1 MEILEILKY
10 TLPSLIVFLTAY
22 LIIRKFIDN
31 EIKKRAFDLSS
42 MNNDLITPIR
52 LQAYERLALFLERIS
67 PEFLIMR
74 TNQPGM
80 TAKQLQTELLVV
92 IRTEFEH
99 NLSQQ
104 IYVSQKTWEIIKN
117 CRGNLLKIINSS
129 AAVVSPDSPSI
140 NLSKAILEK
149 IMDMDQSPT
158 DEALAYLKKEI
169 QTNFF

>member
-1 MEILEILKY
+1 MEILEVLKY
-10 TLPSLIVFLTAY
+10 TLPSFIVFLTAY
-22 LIIRKFIDN
+22 FIIRKFIDN

-42 MNNDLITPIR
+42 MNNELITPVR

-80 TAKQLQTELLVV
+80 NAKQLHSELLAV

-104 IYVSQKTWEIIKN
+104 IYVSQKTWEVIKN
-117 CRGNLLKIINSS
+117 CRGNLLKIINLS
-129 AAVVSPDSPSI
+129 AAVVNPDSPSI
-140 NLSKAILEK
+140 NLSKTILEK

>member
-31 EIKKRAFDLSS
+31 EIKKRAFDLAS
-42 MNNDLITPIR
+42 MNNDLITPVR

-117 CRGNLLKIINSS
+117 CRGNLLKIINTS

>member
-1 MEILEILKY
+1 MEILEVLKY
-10 TLPSLIVFLTAY
+10 TLPALIVFLTAY
-22 LIIRKFIDN
+22 FIIRKFIDN

-42 MNNDLITPIR
+42 MNNDLITPVR

-74 TNQPGM
+74 TNLPGM
-80 TAKQLQTELLVV
+80 TAKQLHTELLVV

-149 IMDMDQSPT
+149 IMDMEQSPT